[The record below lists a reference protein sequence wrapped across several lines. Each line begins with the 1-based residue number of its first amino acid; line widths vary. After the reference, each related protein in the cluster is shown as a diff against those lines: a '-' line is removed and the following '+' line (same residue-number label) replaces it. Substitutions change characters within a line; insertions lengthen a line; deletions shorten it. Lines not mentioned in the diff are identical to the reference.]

1 MPRAVWRGA
10 ISFGLVA
17 VPVRLYPAVKRKAV
31 RFHELDRVTGRRV
44 RHQRVREEPQEPA
57 AEFGPVGG
65 APVEGGPIEGG
76 PVASPPPQA
85 RPPSEP
91 PPPPKAGPPSAPP
104 PSQAGQPPTASPPPL
119 PDPGRPPEP
128 EPERHREVGRD
139 ELVRGYE
146 VAPGRYVEV
155 TDEDLEAIAGERT
168 KTVEVEQF
176 VSRRDLDPIS
186 FDTPYYVVPDRD
198 ATRPFAVLLRAMQ
211 ETNRAAICWLA
222 LRGRRRL
229 AALQPLDGLMLLTT
243 LLFAD
248 EIVPLER
255 LRPRLPDDLQDRETQ
270 MAELLVDTL
279 AGPWEPE
286 RYRDEYRDRLLA
298 LIEGRASSEQLQEP
312 DVQPA
317 SGVEELMAA
326 LTASVE
332 AAKAR
337 RDGEEGQPRATRR
350 RKGA

>member
-44 RHQRVREEPQEPA
+44 RHQRVREEPQEA
-57 AEFGPVGG
+57 AVEFGPVEAG
-65 APVEGGPIEGG
+65 
-76 PVASPPPQA
+76 
-85 RPPSEP
+85 PPSEP
-91 PPPPKAGPPSAPP
+91 SPPPEAGPPPPAQPAAPEP
-104 PSQAGQPPTASPPPL
+104 SPPPT
-119 PDPGRPPEP
+119 PDAGRPPEP
-128 EPERHREVGRD
+128 RAGPHREVGRD
-139 ELVRGYE
+139 EVVRGYE

-186 FDTPYYVVPDRD
+186 FDTPYYVVPDQ
-198 ATRPFAVLLRAMQ
+198 AGIRPFAVLLRAMQ

-229 AALQPLDGLMLLTT
+229 AALQPVDGLMLLTT

-248 EIVPLER
+248 EIVPLEG

-298 LIEGRASSEQLQEP
+298 LIEGRASSEQLEEP

-337 RDGEEGQPRATRR
+337 RSGEEGQPGAARR
-350 RKGA
+350 QKGA

>member
-1 MPRAVWRGA
+1 MPRAVWRGT
-10 ISFGLVA
+10 ISFGLVT

-44 RHQRVREEPQEPA
+44 RHQRVREEPAEEP
-57 AEFGPVGG
+57 
-65 APVEGGPIEGG
+65 
-76 PVASPPPQA
+76 SPPPHV
-85 RPPSEP
+85 P
-91 PPPPKAGPPSAPP
+91 PPPPQVPPPPPPPTAQPPSEQPPPPIPAAGPPP
-104 PSQAGQPPTASPPPL
+104 Q
-119 PDPGRPPEP
+119 PEP
-128 EPERHREVGRD
+128 EPSTGRD
-139 ELVRGYE
+139 VSRDEVVRGYQF
-146 VAPGRYVEV
+146 APGRYVEV
-155 TDEDLEAIAGERT
+155 TDEDLDAIAGERT

-229 AALQPLDGLMLLTT
+229 AALQPLDGVMLLTT

-248 EIVPLER
+248 EIVPVEG
-255 LRPRLPDDLQDRETQ
+255 LRPRLPDDLQEREMQ

-298 LIEGRASSEQLQEP
+298 LIEGRTPSEDLEEQEP
-312 DVQPA
+312 ERQPA
-317 SGVEELMAA
+317 GGVEELMAA

-332 AAKAR
+332 AARAR
-337 RDGEEGQPRATRR
+337 RSGEEDRPRASRR